1 MERAGMAAGGG
12 FLAIK
17 IFQKMVEAAQEA
29 SI

>member
-1 MERAGMAAGGG
+1 MERAGMAAGAG

-17 IFQKMVEAAQEA
+17 IFKKIVEAAQEA